1 MKSKADIS
9 KSIVFLGR
17 ITIFVFSVKVFLHPD
32 ERIVDCRSSGS
43 EEIEINLSSCES
55 VDTVDSVDCLLNKVS
70 RLGLAS
76 VPWDNFLR
84 LRALNPTSSRMS
96 YFSKPPHSAADG
108 KTIELVTASTTKPG
122 EPD

>member
-1 MKSKADIS
+1 M
-9 KSIVFLGR
+9 
-17 ITIFVFSVKVFLHPD
+17 HPD
-32 ERIVDCRSSGS
+32 ERLVDCRSSGS
-43 EEIEINLSSCES
+43 EEIEINLSSSCES
-55 VDTVDSVDCLLNKVS
+55 VDTVDSVDCLLKKLS

-96 YFSKPPHSAADG
+96 YFSKPPHSAADRE
-108 KTIELVTASTTKPG
+108 TIELVTASTTKPG